1 MHWPIFNV
9 ADMAITTG
17 AIVLGFSLWR
27 EGSEAKAVAEAAEAA
42 GATDTGA

>member
-17 AIVLGFSLWR
+17 AIALGYSLWR
-27 EGSEAKAVAEAAEAA
+27 EGSEAKTMAEAAEAA
-42 GATDTGA
+42 GAADTGA